1 MNHPLRYRIIT
12 LLLALIVS
20 ACSLSLAEDLTPPP
34 GAEQM
39 AAPRSQP
46 TAISGPLYP
55 LVAPNPADGRAIYA
69 EKCAPCHGDT
79 GLGDGPRAAQLP
91 NPVTAIGSI
100 EVARQATPSRWY
112 TQVTQGN
119 LEKFMPPFASL
130 SDRERWDVVAYAFSL
145 SMPSSV
151 VEQGQKLYQENCAR
165 CHGENGK
172 GDGPDAAGLA
182 KPPTDLT
189 DQSWMA
195 QKSAADFFQAIS
207 QGVAADMPAF
217 ADKLSEEERW
227 AVAAYLRTLTFAS
240 AAAPVAEASGSTPIP
255 NTQVPTTTL
264 PATSAT
270 PIAENA
276 LNLGTVRG
284 KVIAPASLQLPPD
297 LPLTLR
303 GFDNMSMVITQ
314 TTTLQPDGSFAF
326 KDVPMPPGRV
336 FLVTTE
342 FQNTTYTSDI
352 AIAQS
357 GNNAL
362 DLPIHIFE
370 TTTDTSVLK
379 ADRLHL
385 FFEFLDN
392 RTIQVVELYVI
403 SNPSDKTLVASEPG
417 GPVVHFTLPKGA
429 TNLQFQ
435 DGELGGRYL
444 QTAEG
449 FADTISVQPGA
460 GNYEVL
466 YAYQMAYDGKL
477 ELEHP
482 VTLPVEAVVILV
494 PEGSLKIKGEK
505 VQDAGTRDVQNVK
518 YHTYTGGALAAGEML
533 RLSLSGRP
541 RLSTPTLAATSNTNL
556 LIGLTVFGV
565 ALILAG
571 VWLYRR
577 TRLAEEEADEGEA
590 APAADSSQS
599 VEALMDAIIALDD
612 LYQEGQLPEQA
623 YHQRR
628 AELKARLKE
637 MLERDS

>member
-1 MNHPLRYRIIT
+1 
-12 LLLALIVS
+12 
-20 ACSLSLAEDLTPPP
+20 
-34 GAEQM
+34 
-39 AAPRSQP
+39 
-46 TAISGPLYP
+46 
-55 LVAPNPADGRAIYA
+55 
-69 EKCAPCHGDT
+69 
-79 GLGDGPRAAQLP
+79 
-91 NPVTAIGSI
+91 
-100 EVARQATPSRWY
+100 
-112 TQVTQGN
+112 
-119 LEKFMPPFASL
+119 
-130 SDRERWDVVAYAFSL
+130 
-145 SMPSSV
+145 
-151 VEQGQKLYQENCAR
+151 
-165 CHGENGK
+165 
-172 GDGPDAAGLA
+172 
-182 KPPTDLT
+182 
-189 DQSWMA
+189 
-195 QKSAADFFQAIS
+195 
-207 QGVAADMPAF
+207 
-217 ADKLSEEERW
+217 
-227 AVAAYLRTLTFAS
+227 
-240 AAAPVAEASGSTPIP
+240 
-255 NTQVPTTTL
+255 
-264 PATSAT
+264 
-270 PIAENA
+270 
-276 LNLGTVRG
+276 
-284 KVIAPASLQLPPD
+284 
-297 LPLTLR
+297 
-303 GFDNMSMVITQ
+303 
-314 TTTLQPDGSFAF
+314 
-326 KDVPMPPGRV
+326 
-336 FLVTTE
+336 
-342 FQNTTYTSDI
+342 
-352 AIAQS
+352 
-357 GNNAL
+357 
-362 DLPIHIFE
+362 
-370 TTTDTSVLK
+370 
-379 ADRLHL
+379 
-385 FFEFLDN
+385 
-392 RTIQVVELYVI
+392 
-403 SNPSDKTLVASEPG
+403 
-417 GPVVHFTLPKGA
+417 VVHFTLPKGA